1 MIDTNVN
8 QAITE
13 ENIVTRILKYYLK
26 YVSYVTVISN
36 QRQTKNVSDRPHPET
51 KRGMAD

>member
-36 QRQTKNVSDRPHPET
+36 QRQTTQNNVQNNVV
-51 KRGMAD
+51 